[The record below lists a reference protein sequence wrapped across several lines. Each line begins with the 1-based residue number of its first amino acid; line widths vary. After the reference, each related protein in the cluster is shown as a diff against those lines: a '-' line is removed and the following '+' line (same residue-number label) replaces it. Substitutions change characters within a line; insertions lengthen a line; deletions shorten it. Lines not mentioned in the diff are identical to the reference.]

1 MDEILKP
8 LLDWY
13 ESLTSIG
20 QIILWCVWVYVVF
33 RAYLFGANKRRNDKI
48 DD

>member
-20 QIILWCVWVYVVF
+20 RVFLWCVLVYVVF
-33 RAYLFGANKRRNDKI
+33 RVYFFWVNKRLNDKI